1 MSRAEFKLSFRRMV
15 PDDAADVE
23 TVETA
28 CFKIPWSRES
38 FWREASNENTHYLLA
53 LDGDKV
59 IGYAGAWLVCDEAQI
74 TNVAVLPQYRNKGVG
89 RQMMQHMIADCAQ
102 RGAAAMT
109 LEVRP
114 SNARALHLYE
124 SLGFKSAGRRR
135 GYYED
140 NGEDAEIMWLTELQT
155 KQ

>member
-1 MSRAEFKLSFRRMV
+1 MSRSELQLSFRRMT
-15 PDDAADVE
+15 PDDAAAVE
-23 TVETA
+23 AVETA

-53 LDGDKV
+53 LDGGDV
-59 IGYAGAWLVCDEAQI
+59 IGYAGAWIICDEAQI
-74 TNVAVLPQYRNKGVG
+74 TNVAVLPQYRDKGVG
-89 RQMMQHMIADCAQ
+89 RQMMQHMIEGCAQ
-102 RGAAAMT
+102 RGASAMT

-124 SLGFKSAGRRR
+124 SLGFKSAGRRP

-140 NGEDAEIMWLTELQT
+140 NGEDAEIMWLTGLN
-155 KQ
+155 KK